1 MIKKPLMRLINHFR
15 PSKLL
20 RFVAAYNLG
29 QSNYLQF
36 KDQQFGEE
44 TVDSLSQKIDT
55 EQNIKNN

>member
-1 MIKKPLMRLINHFR
+1 MIKKLLMRLINHFK

-29 QSNYLQF
+29 KSNYLQF
-36 KDQQFGEE
+36 KDQQFKNE

>member
-1 MIKKPLMRLINHFR
+1 MRLINHFK

-29 QSNYLQF
+29 KSNYLQF
-36 KDQQFGEE
+36 KDQQFGDE